1 MRPTKDIGARLAE
14 ESLRAKAVLE
24 KQGLHLAPKPKFSVP
39 EVPTR
44 ITEMDDKAL
53 MNLFVRHTRWRA
65 FLTGQLALAEV
76 DERFAED
83 HLKILE
89 AKALIRDW
97 GGSKEDRVAVA
108 RAERMNDPDVQ
119 DAMERV
125 QGSYAT
131 RKLVSAMVDA
141 ADKNAA
147 LISRELTRRV
157 GMEPTERRDRRWSP

>member
-1 MRPTKDIGARLAE
+1 MRARKDIGARLAE
-14 ESLRAKAVLE
+14 ESLRAKAELE
-24 KQGLHLAPKPKFSVP
+24 KEGLALPDRPKFSVP

-44 ITEMDDKAL
+44 VTEWDDKAL

-65 FLTGQLALAEV
+65 FLTGRQALAEV

-83 HLKILE
+83 HLKVLE

-108 RAERMNDPDVQ
+108 RAERMNDPEVQ
-119 DAMERV
+119 DAMTRL
-125 QGSYAT
+125 QGAYAH
-131 RKLVSAMVDA
+131 RKLVAAMVDA
-141 ADKNAA
+141 ADKNCS

>member
-1 MRPTKDIGARLAE
+1 MRARKDLGVRLAE
-14 ESLRAKAVLE
+14 ESLRAKAQLE
-24 KQGLHLAPKPKFSVP
+24 IEGLHLAPKPKFSVP
-39 EVPTR
+39 DVPTR

-53 MNLFVRHTRWRA
+53 MNLFVRHTRWRG
-65 FLTGQLALAEV
+65 FLSGQQALAEV

-83 HLKILE
+83 HLKVLE

-108 RAERMNDPDVQ
+108 RAERMNDPEVQ

-125 QGSYAT
+125 QGAYAR
-131 RKLVSAMVDA
+131 RKLVQAMADA
-141 ADKNAA
+141 SDKNVS

-157 GMEPTERRDRRWSP
+157 GMEPTERRDRRWST